1 VNRPI
6 RTRDWAGVDYY
17 AELGITSGADAAMID
32 EAYRRRAKDL
42 HPDRN
47 PDVLATERF
56 TRLSTAYATLRDPAI
71 RRAYDDFRFRVD
83 RGLLADVPG
92 MDPGPAPAAGWHQ
105 VPHPPRTRRPRRT
118 MPAWLR
124 LSIGWCL
131 VLGGVGGILWALF
144 GELPS
149 HTAGDTNLGVQIT
162 LGIMAAKLLAGG
174 FVVIWYPRLRA
185 RWHRDPGT
193 T

>member
-6 RTRDWAGVDYY
+6 RTREWSGVDYY
-17 AELGITSGADAAMID
+17 AELGITSGADPAMID

-47 PDVLATERF
+47 PDAEATERF
-56 TRLSTAYATLRDPAI
+56 KRLSAAYETLRDPAT
-71 RRAYDDFRFRVD
+71 RQAYDDFRFRVD
-83 RGLLADVPG
+83 RGLLYDMPG
-92 MDPGPAPAAGWHQ
+92 EATSAQATWRQEPRPAK
-105 VPHPPRTRRPRRT
+105 PRRGRAS

-124 LSIGWCL
+124 LTIGWVL
-131 VLGGVGGILWALF
+131 VVAGVGGILWAAF

-149 HTAGDTNLGVQIT
+149 HTAGDTDVAVQIT

-174 FVVIWYPRLRA
+174 FVVIWYPQLRA
-185 RWHRDPGT
+185 RWHREPDPA
-193 T
+193 